1 MKTLSLLMLVLALA
15 AALAHA
21 ASYSRNSSPTSGLW
35 NDSATWTPSGYP
47 QLQGDEADFTLTAS
61 VTTQVDD
68 DGRFSTTSVIRASLA
83 TAGAAI
89 LSRQVAAANSDNLVL
104 LSNVSGYAHI
114 VLLNGTTSSTSP
126 LNLNDTLRVEVA
138 QPVIVSNAYNNSGRP
153 IVLSCDF
160 FGAGDII
167 CQGVGPIRFGFNAGG
182 CEESV
187 YTGTIYVREMSANGK
202 ATFYSSVRAF
212 TNSPNA
218 KIVVQNTGVLGVDQA
233 NSRCNLPITLQQGS
247 LLTCNS
253 ANTANYV
260 TVIGETTFDSSA
272 ATGVLTVEGTLSG
285 TGTISRSGNAS
296 GAMQFVGTIAPGFS
310 AGTLVLNENVGT
322 LRLGLAGDRVLLN
335 IENGDVISNINMGA
349 AVDLANIDVAFLN
362 LTTPGTTNWFLHADN
377 GFANSFNS
385 TSYGSYVGYLV
396 TEANRIGAVVVPE
409 PVAVCG
415 VALLVV
421 LRRRLAA

>member
-1 MKTLSLLMLVLALA
+1 MKALTLLLLTLALTTT
-15 AALAHA
+15 LAHA
-21 ASYSRNSSPTSGLW
+21 ASYSRNSTPTSGLW

-68 DGRFSTTSVIRASLA
+68 DGRFTTTSVIRATLS
-83 TAGAAI
+83 TGGAAI
-89 LSRQVAAANSDNLVL
+89 LSRQTAAANSDNLVL
-104 LSNVSGYAHI
+104 LSNVSGYAHV
-114 VLLNGTTSSTSP
+114 VLSGSTTATSP
-126 LNLNDTLRVEVA
+126 LNLNDTLRVECVH
-138 QPVIVSNAYNNSGRP
+138 PIVVSNAYNNSGRP

-160 FGAGDII
+160 FGSGDII

-187 YTGTIYVREMSANGK
+187 YTGTIYVRAMSANGK

-218 KIVVQNTGVLGVDQA
+218 KIVVQNTGVLGVEQA

-260 TVIGETTFDSSA
+260 TVIGATTFDSSVA
-272 ATGVLTVEGTLSG
+272 AGVLTVEGTLSG

-322 LRLGLAGDRVLLN
+322 LRLGLAGDTVLLS
-335 IENGDVISNINMGA
+335 IEDGDVISNMNMGA
-349 AVDLANIDVAFLN
+349 AIDLANIDVVF
-362 LTTPGTTNWFLHADN
+362 TTTTTLGTTNWFLHADN

-385 TSYGSYVGYLV
+385 TSYGSFTGYLV